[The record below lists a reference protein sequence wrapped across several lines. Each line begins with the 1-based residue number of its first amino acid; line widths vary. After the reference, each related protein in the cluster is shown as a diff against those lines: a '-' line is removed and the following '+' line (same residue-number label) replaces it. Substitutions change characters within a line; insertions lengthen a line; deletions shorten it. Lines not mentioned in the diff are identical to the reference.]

1 MSTQELGCGAWGNLE
16 VADGKVQKICDQVK
30 PKAEEMAHQDFP
42 IFESMSYRSQLVAGT
57 NYLIK
62 VFVNNPRHHPYVLL
76 RVYQSLKSTVELIDI
91 KTGMTKDD
99 PIDPSNF

>member
-1 MSTQELGCGAWGNLE
+1 MSTQVEVGGWSDLK

-30 PKAEEMAHQDFP
+30 SKAEEMAHQDFP
-42 IFESMSYRSQLVAGT
+42 IFESMSYRSQLVQGT

-76 RVYQSLKSTVELIDI
+76 RVWQSLESTVELIAI

-99 PIDPSNF
+99 PIDPSKF